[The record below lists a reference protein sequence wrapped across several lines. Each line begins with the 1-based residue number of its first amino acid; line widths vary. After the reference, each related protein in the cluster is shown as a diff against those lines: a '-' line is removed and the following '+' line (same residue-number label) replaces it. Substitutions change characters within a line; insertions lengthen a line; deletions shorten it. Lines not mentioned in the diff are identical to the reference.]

1 MSTTRFMQAI
11 EREQD
16 EARQRQ
22 AIRLW
27 PKGLGA
33 SLGLGELELLDTR
46 LLEVLRSAEVLSR
59 ERDARGV
66 ARAGDAEDLAD
77 DMRTWRS
84 AGCPVLREVAK
95 HAPERCR
102 ECQATRDWIKELG
115 HHQLNIPP
123 DPYRRCPQAC
133 SCEPQHFS
141 IAECEAG
148 D

>member
-1 MSTTRFMQAI
+1 MTRWLTKKSFWIVIGLVLFAAFFVWK
-11 EREQD
+11 ER
-16 EARQRQ
+16 A
-22 AIRLW
+22 ALAAGK
-27 PKGLGA
+27 PGT
-33 SLGLGELELLDTR
+33 LD
-46 LLEVLRSAEVLSR
+46 VLRSAEVLSR

-77 DMRTWRS
+77 DMRTWRG

-95 HAPERCR
+95 HPPERCR
-102 ECQATRDWIKELG
+102 ECHATRDWIKELG

-148 D
+148 N